1 MATVI
6 GVRFKKAGKVYYF
19 DPNGLWPKPGENVV
33 IVVDEHPLRG
43 PAKLLH
49 NPVVDLAIKTR
60 NVETLRRLESQARA
74 KTS

>member
-33 IVVDEHPLRG
+33 
-43 PAKLLH
+43 
-49 NPVVDLAIKTR
+49 
-60 NVETLRRLESQARA
+60 VETASPYSTPRA
-74 KTS
+74 VSTTTFSPGFGHRPFGSK